1 MASSRREFFRDLL
14 FTGSLGGLLSARPG
28 LAESLAS
35 ALNDNDDVPPAGE
48 HDSKSFWSSFVT
60 EAQQP
65 STGVHSRGLFS
76 SHKDAT
82 GAADVNR
89 QIDWLHY
96 DPDQGLRYASAVD
109 ASELMEYPDDTDMTA
124 SVNVGGF
131 RMAGEDQQ
139 KFEKLQSAQLRIDVL
154 QRKSLL
160 NLLDPMA
167 WTCLAALYPDKM
179 GQLPPLQNLSFDPGS
194 AWDKMQK
201 IILPGGSGQLA
212 VNVSMAH
219 RESAFV
225 TVLKNIN
232 SEVGRFAPILGLPAI
247 STTALS
253 SFCTLYGSLE
263 QRTTFL
269 LNGFPQQ
276 AYTTRGAR
284 ASANTSAGL
293 NLVPGDYV
301 LVPHVYAAQLEPYF
315 QKVELRQG
323 FLVPKGST
331 TNSSIYDLAGKFT
344 PDVTY
349 ISANLKLSPVSET
362 SESGSGGGSSKGGG
376 GGGGKSKG
384 SGGGGGKSSSG
395 GAGKGSGSGKKS

>member
-1 MASSRREFFRDLL
+1 MNASRRTFFRDLL

-28 LAESLAS
+28 LAETLIGALQNGES
-35 ALNDNDDVPPAGE
+35 AQAPGE
-48 HDSKSFWSSFVT
+48 HDSKNFWSSFVP
-60 EAQQP
+60 EAEAP
-65 STGVHSRGLFS
+65 PTGVRSRGLFG
-76 SHKDAT
+76 SHKAAT
-82 GAADVNR
+82 GAADLDR

-96 DPDQGLRYASAVD
+96 DPEKGLRYASAVD
-109 ASELMEYPDDTDMTA
+109 ASELMEYPVNTDITA
-124 SVNVGGF
+124 SVDVGGF

-167 WTCLAALYPDKM
+167 WTCLAALYPGKS

-194 AWDKMQK
+194 AWEKMQK

-219 RESAFV
+219 RESTFV
-225 TVLKNIN
+225 AVLKMVN
-232 SEVGRFAPILGLPAI
+232 SEINRFAPILGLPAI
-247 STTALS
+247 SMTALN

-301 LVPHVYAAQLEPYF
+301 LVPHVYAAQLEPHF
-315 QKVELRQG
+315 ENLELRQG
-323 FLVPKGST
+323 FLVPRGAS
-331 TNSSIYDLAGKFT
+331 TNSSIYDLAGKLT
-344 PDVTY
+344 PDITYVT
-349 ISANLKLSPVSET
+349 ANLKMSPIST
-362 SESGSGGGSSKGGG
+362 SSGTPAGSGGGGSSKGSAGG
-376 GGGGKSKG
+376 SKASGGGK
-384 SGGGGGKSSSG
+384 
-395 GAGKGSGSGKKS
+395 KKS

>member
-1 MASSRREFFRDLL
+1 MNSSRRTFFKDLL

-28 LAESLAS
+28 LAETLIG
-35 ALNDNDDVPPAGE
+35 ALKDDDVPPAGE
-48 HDSKSFWSSFVT
+48 HDSKNFWSSFVPQA
-60 EAQQP
+60 EG
-65 STGVHSRGLFS
+65 SSGVHSRGLFG
-76 SHKDAT
+76 SHKEAT
-82 GAADVNR
+82 GAADLNR

-96 DPDQGLRYASAVD
+96 DADKGLRYASAVD
-109 ASELMEYPDDTDMTA
+109 PSELLEYPAEIDITA
-124 SVNVGGF
+124 SVDVGGF
-131 RMAGEDQQ
+131 RMAGEDQE

-167 WTCLAALYPDKM
+167 WTCLAALYPDKA
-179 GQLPPLQNLSFDPGS
+179 GKLPPLQNLSFDPGS
-194 AWDKMQK
+194 AWEKMQK

-219 RESAFV
+219 RESNFV
-225 TVLKNIN
+225 AVLKTIN
-232 SEVGRFAPILGLPAI
+232 SEINRFAPILGLPAI
-247 STTALS
+247 STTALN

-301 LVPHVYAAQLEPYF
+301 LVPHVYASQLEPHF
-315 QKVELRQG
+315 QNLELRQG
-323 FLVPKGST
+323 FLVPKGSSQ
-331 TNSSIYDLAGKFT
+331 NSSIYDLAGKLT
-344 PDVTY
+344 PDITY
-349 ISANLKLSPVSET
+349 ITANLKMSPLPQSSAPT
-362 SESGSGGGSSKGGG
+362 SGSGGGGSE
-376 GGGGKSKG
+376 
-384 SGGGGGKSSSG
+384 SGGSKAGG
-395 GAGKGSGSGKKS
+395 GAGKGSGGGKKKG

>member
-1 MASSRREFFRDLL
+1 MNSSRRTFFRDLL
-14 FTGSLGGLLSARPG
+14 FTSSLGGFLSARPG
-28 LAESLAS
+28 FAETLIG
-35 ALNDNDDVPPAGE
+35 ALSEDNVPPPGE
-48 HDSKSFWSSFVT
+48 HDSKNFWSSFVT
-60 EAQQP
+60 EAET
-65 STGVHSRGLFS
+65 SSSGVHSRSLFG
-76 SHKDAT
+76 SHKEST

-96 DPDQGLRYASAVD
+96 DSTAGLRYASAVD
-109 ASELMEYPDDTDMTA
+109 ASELMEYPADTDITA

-131 RMAGEDQQ
+131 RMAGEDQE

-167 WTCLAALYPDKM
+167 WTCLAALYPDKA

-194 AWDKMQK
+194 AWEKMQK

-225 TVLKNIN
+225 TVLKTVN
-232 SEVGRFAPILGLPAI
+232 SEINRFAPILGLPAI
-247 STTALS
+247 STTALN

-276 AYTTRGAR
+276 AYTTRGSR
-284 ASANTSAGL
+284 ASSETTAGL

-301 LVPHVYAAQLEPYF
+301 LVPHVYATQLEPHF
-315 QKVELRQG
+315 QNLELRQG
-323 FLVPKGST
+323 FLVPKGSS
-331 TNSSIYDLAGKFT
+331 TNSSIYDLAGKLT
-344 PDVTY
+344 PDITYVT
-349 ISANLKLSPVSET
+349 ANVKLSPVSDT
-362 SESGSGGGSSKGGG
+362 GSPSGSDGGAKGSSSSGSKSSGGGK
-376 GGGGKSKG
+376 
-384 SGGGGGKSSSG
+384 
-395 GAGKGSGSGKKS
+395 KKS

>member
-1 MASSRREFFRDLL
+1 VIASRRNFFKDVL
-14 FTGSLGGLLSARPG
+14 FTGSLASFLNARPG
-28 LAESLAS
+28 VAEALIG
-35 ALNDNDDVPPAGE
+35 ALNDDDVPPTGE
-48 HDSKSFWSSFVT
+48 HDSKNFWSNFV
-60 EAQQP
+60 AQAQAP

-76 SHKDAT
+76 SHKETT

-96 DPDQGLRYASAVD
+96 DPDKGLRYASAID
-109 ASELMEYPDDTDMTA
+109 ASELPEYPGETDMTA

-131 RMAGEDQQ
+131 RMAGEDQA

-167 WTCLAALYPDKM
+167 WTCLAALYPNKA

-194 AWDKMQK
+194 AWEKMQK

-219 RESAFV
+219 KESAFV
-225 TVLKNIN
+225 SVLKTVN
-232 SEVGRFAPILGLPAI
+232 SEIGRFAPVLGLPAI
-247 STTALS
+247 SMTALN
-253 SFCTLYGSLE
+253 SFCTLYGSME

-284 ASANTSAGL
+284 ASAETSAGL

-301 LVPHVYAAQLEPYF
+301 LIPHVYAAQLEPSF
-315 QKVELRQG
+315 DKLELRQG
-323 FLVPKGST
+323 FLIAKGAST
-331 TNSSIYDLAGKFT
+331 NASIYDLAGKIT
-344 PDVTY
+344 PDITYVT
-349 ISANLKLSPVSET
+349 ANLKVSPVADS
-362 SESGSGGGSSKGGG
+362 SGASGASGSGGASKSGAGSSGG
-376 GGGGKSKG
+376 S
-384 SGGGGGKSSSG
+384 KSSS
-395 GAGKGSGSGKKS
+395 SGKKKS

>member
-1 MASSRREFFRDLL
+1 MNASRRAFFKDIL

-28 LAESLAS
+28 LAETLVS
-35 ALNDNDDVPPAGE
+35 ALNDNDNVPPAGE
-48 HDSKSFWSSFVT
+48 HDSRNFWSSFVP
-60 EAQQP
+60 EAESS
-65 STGVHSRGLFS
+65 STGVHSRGLFG
-76 SHKDAT
+76 SHKENT
-82 GAADVNR
+82 GAADLNR
-89 QIDWLHY
+89 QIDWLHF
-96 DPDQGLRYASAVD
+96 DPEKGLRYASAVD
-109 ASELMEYPDDTDMTA
+109 QGELMEYPANTDITA

-131 RMAGEDQQ
+131 RMAGEDQE
-139 KFEKLQSAQLRIDVL
+139 KFAKLQSAQLRIDVL

-167 WTCLAALYPDKM
+167 WTCLAALYPDKI

-194 AWDKMQK
+194 AWEKMQK

-219 RESAFV
+219 RESSFV
-225 TVLKNIN
+225 AVLKTIN
-232 SEVGRFAPILGLPAI
+232 SEVNRFAPILGLPAI
-247 STTALS
+247 STTALN

-284 ASANTSAGL
+284 ASSQTSAGL

-301 LVPHVYAAQLEPYF
+301 LVPHVYASQLEPHF
-315 QKVELRQG
+315 QDLDLRQG
-323 FLVPKGST
+323 FLVPKGASA
-331 TNSSIYDLAGKFT
+331 NASIYDLAGKLT

-349 ISANLKLSPVSET
+349 VTANVKLAPMSEAT
-362 SESGSGGGSSKGGG
+362 EGPSGGG
-376 GGGGKSKG
+376 GGGSSKG
-384 SGGGGGKSSSG
+384 SGGGGGKGSG
-395 GAGKGSGSGKKS
+395 GGKKKG

>member
-1 MASSRREFFRDLL
+1 MASSRREFFKDLL

-28 LAESLAS
+28 IAEHLVS
-35 ALNDNDDVPPAGE
+35 ALNDNDDVPPVGE
-48 HDSKSFWSSFVT
+48 HDSKNFWSNFVT
-60 EAQQP
+60 QAEQP
-65 STGVHSRGLFS
+65 ANGVHSRGLFG
-76 SHKDAT
+76 SHKDTT
-82 GAADVNR
+82 GAADINR

-96 DPDQGLRYASAVD
+96 DPDQGLRYASAVE
-109 ASELMEYPDDTDMTA
+109 ASELMEYPEDTDITA
-124 SVNVGGF
+124 SLNVGGF

-219 RESAFV
+219 RESPFV
-225 TVLKNIN
+225 ALLKNIN

-276 AYTTRGAR
+276 AYTTRGSR
-284 ASANTSAGL
+284 ASATTSAGL

-301 LVPHVYAAQLEPYF
+301 LLPHAYASQLEPYF

-331 TNSSIYDLAGKFT
+331 ANSSIYDLAGKFT

-349 ISANLKLSPVSET
+349 ISANVKLSPVSET
-362 SESGSGGGSSKGGG
+362 SEGPSGGGSSKGGG
-376 GGGGKSKG
+376 GGGKSSKG
-384 SGGGGGKSSSG
+384 SGGGGGK
-395 GAGKGSGSGKKS
+395 GSGTGKKKS

>member
-1 MASSRREFFRDLL
+1 MNASRRTFFRDLI

-28 LAESLAS
+28 LAETLIDAF
-35 ALNDNDDVPPAGE
+35 NNDDAPPAGE
-48 HDSKSFWSSFVT
+48 HNSMSFWSNFVP
-60 EAQQP
+60 EAEA
-65 STGVHSRGLFS
+65 SSSGVHSRSLFG
-76 SHKDAT
+76 SHKETT

-89 QIDWLHY
+89 QIDWIQY
-96 DPDQGLRYASAVD
+96 DPDKGLRYASAVEP
-109 ASELMEYPDDTDMTA
+109 SELLEYPAETDITA

-131 RMAGEDQQ
+131 RMAGEDQE

-167 WTCLAALYPDKM
+167 WTCLAALYPDKA

-194 AWDKMQK
+194 AWEKMQK

-219 RESAFV
+219 RESSFV
-225 TVLKNIN
+225 AVLKTIN
-232 SEVGRFAPILGLPAI
+232 SEVNRFAPVLGLPAI
-247 STTALS
+247 STTALN

-284 ASANTSAGL
+284 ASSTTTAGL

-301 LVPHVYAAQLEPYF
+301 LVPHVYAAQLEPHF
-315 QKVELRQG
+315 QNLELRQG
-323 FLVPKGST
+323 FLVPKGSS
-331 TNSSIYDLAGKFT
+331 TNASIYDLAGKLT

-349 ISANLKLSPVSET
+349 ITANLKLSPMSEAGET
-362 SESGSGGGSSKGGG
+362 PAGSGGGSSKGSSG
-376 GGGGKSKG
+376 SKG
-384 SGGGGGKSSSG
+384 SGGGK
-395 GAGKGSGSGKKS
+395 KKS

>member
-1 MASSRREFFRDLL
+1 MNASRRTFFKDLL

-28 LAESLAS
+28 LAETLIRSLQ
-35 ALNDNDDVPPAGE
+35 DDDAPPAGE
-48 HDSKSFWSSFVT
+48 HNSKDFWSNFVAQA
-60 EAQQP
+60 EAP
-65 STGVHSRGLFS
+65 STGVHSRSLFG
-76 SHKDAT
+76 SHKEAT

-96 DPDQGLRYASAVD
+96 DPDKGLRYASAVD
-109 ASELMEYPDDTDMTA
+109 ASELMEYPGDTDVTA
-124 SVNVGGF
+124 SMDVGGF
-131 RMAGEDQQ
+131 RMAGEDQA

-167 WTCLAALYPDKM
+167 WTCLAALYPDKA
-179 GQLPPLQNLSFDPGS
+179 GQLPPLQNLGFNPGT
-194 AWDKMQK
+194 AWEKMQK

-219 RESAFV
+219 RESTLV
-225 TVLKNIN
+225 SVLKMVN
-232 SEVGRFAPILGLPAI
+232 SEINRFAPILGLPAI
-247 STTALS
+247 STTALN

-301 LVPHVYAAQLEPYF
+301 LVPHLYAAQLEPHF
-315 QKVELRQG
+315 QNLELRQG
-323 FLVPKGST
+323 FLVPRGAT
-331 TNSSIYDLAGKFT
+331 TNASIYDLAGKLT
-344 PDVTY
+344 PDITYVT
-349 ISANLKLSPVSET
+349 ANLKLSPLDQSET
-362 SESGSGGGSSKGGG
+362 TSGGG
-376 GGGGKSKG
+376 GGGGGSSKG
-384 SGGGGGKSSSG
+384 SGGGGS
-395 GAGKGSGSGKKS
+395 KGSGGGKKKS

>member
-1 MASSRREFFRDLL
+1 MNASRRTFFRDLL

-28 LAESLAS
+28 LAETLLT
-35 ALNDNDDVPPAGE
+35 ALQDGGDPPAGE
-48 HDSKSFWSSFVT
+48 HNSKDFWSNFVAQA
-60 EAQQP
+60 EAP
-65 STGVHSRGLFS
+65 STGVHSRGLFG
-76 SHKDAT
+76 SHKETT

-96 DPDQGLRYASAVD
+96 DPDKGLRYASAVD
-109 ASELMEYPDDTDMTA
+109 PSELMEYPADTDMTA

-131 RMAGEDQQ
+131 RMAGEDQE

-167 WTCLAALYPDKM
+167 WTCLAALYPDKA

-194 AWDKMQK
+194 AWEKMQK

-219 RESAFV
+219 RESALV
-225 TVLKNIN
+225 SLLKTVN
-232 SEVGRFAPILGLPAI
+232 SEVNRFAPILGLPAI
-247 STTALS
+247 STTALG

-276 AYTTRGAR
+276 AYTTRGSR
-284 ASANTSAGL
+284 ASAQTSAGL

-301 LVPHVYAAQLEPYF
+301 LVPHVYAAQLEPQF
-315 QKVELRQG
+315 QNLELRQG
-323 FLVPKGST
+323 FLVPKGAS
-331 TNSSIYDLAGKFT
+331 TNSSIYDLAGKLT

-349 ISANLKLSPVSET
+349 VTANVKLSPVSESDT
-362 SESGSGGGSSKGGG
+362 SSGSGGGGGSSKGSSGG
-376 GGGGKSKG
+376 GSKSSGGGK
-384 SGGGGGKSSSG
+384 
-395 GAGKGSGSGKKS
+395 KKS

>member
-1 MASSRREFFRDLL
+1 MNGSRRTFFKDLL
-14 FTGSLGGLLSARPG
+14 FTGSLAGLLGSRPG
-28 LAESLAS
+28 FAETLIA
-35 ALNDNDDVPPAGE
+35 ALQDGDVPSTGE
-48 HDSKSFWSSFVT
+48 HNSKNFWSNFVP
-60 EAQQP
+60 EAEAS

-96 DPDQGLRYASAVD
+96 DPEKGLRYASAVD
-109 ASELMEYPDDTDMTA
+109 ASELLEYPEDTDITA
-124 SVNVGGF
+124 SVDVGGF
-131 RMAGEDQQ
+131 RMAGEDQE

-167 WTCLAALYPDKM
+167 WTCLAALYPDKA
-179 GQLPPLQNLSFDPGS
+179 GQLPPLQNLGFDPGS
-194 AWDKMQK
+194 AWEKMQK

-219 RESAFV
+219 RESTFV
-225 TVLKNIN
+225 TVLKMVN
-232 SEVGRFAPILGLPAI
+232 SEINRFAPILGLPAI
-247 STTALS
+247 STTALN

-284 ASANTSAGL
+284 AASTTSAGL

-301 LVPHVYAAQLEPYF
+301 LVPHVYAAQLEPHF
-315 QKVELRQG
+315 QNLELRQG
-323 FLVPKGST
+323 FLVPKGAS
-331 TNSSIYDLAGKFT
+331 TNSSIYDLAGKLT
-344 PDVTY
+344 PDITY
-349 ISANLKLSPVSET
+349 ITANMKLSPVAQSDT
-362 SESGSGGGSSKGGG
+362 S
-376 GGGGKSKG
+376 
-384 SGGGGGKSSSG
+384 SGGGGAPKSSG
-395 GAGKGSGSGKKS
+395 GGGSKSSGSGKKKS